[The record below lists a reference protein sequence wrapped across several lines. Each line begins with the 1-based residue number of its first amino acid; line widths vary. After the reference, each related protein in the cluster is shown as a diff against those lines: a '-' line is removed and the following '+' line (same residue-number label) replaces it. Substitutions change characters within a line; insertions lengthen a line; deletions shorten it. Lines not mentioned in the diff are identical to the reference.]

1 MNAKGAHFIQD
12 DISLFDASFFNFSSE
27 VASVST
33 ALNERFIRSYLL
45 RSWIPK
51 YDYNSNLFSRLRKT
65 VNTTHEAQTGDMLT
79 IPAGLPLHR
88 LAGSKT
94 SVTAGCFVHDYNDSL
109 TRDPDTLPRTT
120 LTGNGTAMISNR
132 VSHFF
137 DLRGPSMTV
146 DTGCSTSLTA
156 LHLGCQSLRAGD
168 ADMSIVTAANMLINP
183 DNFIIL
189 SSLGYTPPRSRIRL

>member
-1 MNAKGAHFIQD
+1 MC
-12 DISLFDASFFNFSSE
+12 
-27 VASVST
+27 
-33 ALNERFIRSYLL
+33 
-45 RSWIPK
+45 
-51 YDYNSNLFSRLRKT
+51 
-65 VNTTHEAQTGDMLT
+65 DMLT
-79 IPAGLPLHR
+79 VTAGLPLKR

-94 SVTAGCFVHDYNDSL
+94 SVYAGCFVRDYNDSL

-146 DTGCSTSLTA
+146 DTGCSTSLTT
-156 LHLGCQSLRAGD
+156 LHLSCQSLRTGD
-168 ADMSIVTAANMLINP
+168 ADMSVVAAANMLINP

-189 SSLGYTPPRSRIRL
+189 SNLGYAPPQSRIR